1 MIGEMIS
8 DEQLNEYRLKGTP
21 IRVVRDNNEAN
32 DVKGIIVAWN
42 DEEVLVR
49 KRNRRVLKL
58 SRRYRIQPLDEE
70 RRDPY

>member
-1 MIGEMIS
+1 MIS
-8 DEQLNEYRLKGTP
+8 DEQLNAYREQGTP

-70 RRDPY
+70 RREPY